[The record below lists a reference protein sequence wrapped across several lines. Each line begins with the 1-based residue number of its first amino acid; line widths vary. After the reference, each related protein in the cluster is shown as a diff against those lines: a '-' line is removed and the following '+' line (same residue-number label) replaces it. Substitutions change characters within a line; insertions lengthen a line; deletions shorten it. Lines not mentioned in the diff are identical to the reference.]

1 MNKQEL
7 TELMQAT
14 AQDAVV
20 YAAEEH
26 QVLLDFSL
34 DSLVKVD
41 EILSELYLR
50 QQEQRHADDLL
61 FTLCNVF
68 GAYTGE
74 VFIHHVGG
82 EWYHDESTPDAPY
95 ICVRYNGKEFPFLFG
110 VSPDP
115 QNSKCQLTQ
124 LRGASHDKCDAIAAF
139 CQAVTASP
147 SKMHSSKSFCLAAL
161 QGKMPPIFLDLH
173 FLAIWGLP

>member
-95 ICVRYNGKEFPFLFG
+95 ICVRYNGKEFPFASL
-110 VSPDP
+110 VYHQIAKTPNAS
-115 QNSKCQLTQ
+115 
-124 LRGASHDKCDAIAAF
+124 LRNYVE
-139 CQAVTASP
+139 QAMTNA
-147 SKMHSSKSFCLAAL
+147 M
-161 QGKMPPIFLDLH
+161 Q
-173 FLAIWGLP
+173 

>member
-7 TELMQAT
+7 TDLMKAT

-26 QVLLDFSL
+26 QVMLDFSL
-34 DSLVKVD
+34 DSLSQVD
-41 EILSELYLR
+41 EILSELFLR
-50 QQEQRHADDLL
+50 QQEKRHSDELL

-82 EWYHDESTPDAPY
+82 DWYHDESTPDAPY
-95 ICVRYNGKEFPFLFG
+95 ICVRYNGKEFPF
-110 VSPDP
+110 
-115 QNSKCQLTQ
+115 
-124 LRGASHDKCDAIAAF
+124 ASLVYHQIAKTP
-139 CQAVTASP
+139 TASLRHYVAQAM
-147 SKMHSSKSFCLAAL
+147 SNAM
-161 QGKMPPIFLDLH
+161 Q
-173 FLAIWGLP
+173 

>member
-7 TELMQAT
+7 TELMKAT

-61 FTLCNVF
+61 FTLSNVF

-82 EWYHDESTPDAPY
+82 EWYHDQSTPDAPY
-95 ICVRYNGKEFPFLFG
+95 ICVHHNDKEFPFASL
-110 VSPDP
+110 VYHQIAKTPNAS
-115 QNSKCQLTQ
+115 
-124 LRGASHDKCDAIAAF
+124 LRNYVA
-139 CQAVTASP
+139 QAMSNA
-147 SKMHSSKSFCLAAL
+147 M
-161 QGKMPPIFLDLH
+161 Q
-173 FLAIWGLP
+173 

>member
-1 MNKQEL
+1 MNKQEV
-7 TELMQAT
+7 TELMKAS

-34 DSLVKVD
+34 DSLTLVD
-41 EILSELYLR
+41 EILSELFLR

-61 FTLCNVF
+61 FTLCNIL

-82 EWYHDESTPDAPY
+82 EWYHDVSTPDAPF
-95 ICVRYNGKEFPFLFG
+95 ICVRYNGKEFPFASL
-110 VSPDP
+110 VYHQIAKTPSA
-115 QNSKCQLTQ
+115 S
-124 LRGASHDKCDAIAAF
+124 LRNYVG
-139 CQAVTASP
+139 QAMSNA
-147 SKMHSSKSFCLAAL
+147 M
-161 QGKMPPIFLDLH
+161 Q
-173 FLAIWGLP
+173 

>member
-7 TELMQAT
+7 TELMKAT

-61 FTLCNVF
+61 FTLSNVF

-82 EWYHDESTPDAPY
+82 EWYHDQSTPDAPY
-95 ICVRYNGKEFPFLFG
+95 ICVHHNGKSSRLPLWFIIRLPKLQML
-110 VSPDP
+110 VY
-115 QNSKCQLTQ
+115 
-124 LRGASHDKCDAIAAF
+124 AIMWL
-139 CQAVTASP
+139 
-147 SKMHSSKSFCLAAL
+147 KL
-161 QGKMPPIFLDLH
+161 
-173 FLAIWGLP
+173 